1 MLCTPVA
8 VAWALEAEGA
18 KEAVPL
24 AAEADGLWDESVLC
38 AEAADRE
45 AAADCGVLRAE
56 LRPEAAC
63 EADCEVACAMVWLAC
78 ACAPV
83 ACTDVVAAC
92 DAEAGERDP
101 ALPAAC
107 TAAEGLVL
115 LAAEAD
121 WVLVDCGVLR
131 TALLLA
137 AEEAL
142 GWALAALMLWLE
154 TACAPLVCTEALAL
168 AAEGERLA
176 LSPAALGAEAEAWAA
191 AEDCAAACG
200 LLRAELRPEADCAL
214 GWVAAWLMVWL
225 VSERAWPAMT
235 LALACEALG
244 AKEAL
249 LAAPAELGAA
259 EEAVLPEADWEV
271 EAAF

>member
-1 MLCTPVA
+1 M
-8 VAWALEAEGA
+8 AW
-18 KEAVPL
+18 
-24 AAEADGLWDESVLC
+24 
-38 AEAADRE
+38 
-45 AAADCGVLRAE
+45 
-56 LRPEAAC
+56 
-63 EADCEVACAMVWLAC
+63 
-78 ACAPV
+78 
-83 ACTDVVAAC
+83 
-92 DAEAGERDP
+92 
-101 ALPAAC
+101 
-107 TAAEGLVL
+107 
-115 LAAEAD
+115 
-121 WVLVDCGVLR
+121 
-131 TALLLA
+131 
-137 AEEAL
+137 
-142 GWALAALMLWLE
+142 
-154 TACAPLVCTEALAL
+154 

-235 LALACEALG
+235 LALACEVLG